1 MYIIWGAGII
11 GKRIVDAIG
20 EELIVGFID
29 SDVNRQG
36 KCYCG
41 KPILSFDS
49 YLNQYKQYEII
60 IAVRGSEAYKDI
72 QLCLQANDI
81 DIFHS
86 YLDLP
91 IELLYNGEK
100 NLLARLLHR
109 FCNGKYAMVFG
120 DNLYGRVVLE
130 LLQNVLHIKC
140 KSFSL
145 GDTIASNAVVLY
157 CGRPNG
163 SEDTYGE
170 FLALYSNCNL
180 INVCRIADYHDRK
193 NKLLEKFHNI
203 HCGDRCFIVGTGP
216 SLLFE
221 DLEKLYQN
229 REISFSVNNVYRCF
243 DKTLWRP
250 TYYVTGDSN
259 FQKIYG
265 KEVLDIDVKYKF
277 IVDMDHE
284 YFPQQEDNLYEIYMK
299 RTYNKDGL
307 IKFSDDI
314 TKGVYGNYKGGCIIS
329 TCLHLAIYM
338 GFKKIYLL
346 GTDCDYDYD
355 GKHHFIE
362 NYFNDDDNYKI
373 RKFRTQGVFEAY
385 QSIKYYAETHGIKI
399 YNATRGGMLE
409 IFERVEFDK
418 LFPIF
423 SISPVDL

>member
-1 MYIIWGAGII
+1 MYVIWGAGAI

-20 EELIVGFID
+20 TELIVGFID
-29 SDVNRQG
+29 SDVNKHG

-41 KPILSFDS
+41 KPVLSFAS
-49 YLNQYKQYEII
+49 YLAQYKQYEII
-60 IAVRGSEAYKDI
+60 IALKDSEAFKEVR
-72 QLCLQANDI
+72 LCLKTNKV

-86 YLDLP
+86 YIDLP
-91 IELLYNGEK
+91 IELLYNDEPE
-100 NLLARLLHR
+100 LLARLLHR
-109 FCNGKYAMVFG
+109 FCHDKYTLVFG
-120 DNLYGRVVLE
+120 DNLYGKVVLE

-140 KSFSL
+140 KSLSL
-145 GDTIASNAVVLY
+145 GDEIESNAVVLY

-163 SEDTYGE
+163 SKDTYGD

-180 INVCRIADYHDRK
+180 INACNIADYHNRK

-203 HCGDRCFIVGTGP
+203 HSGHRCFIVGTGP

-265 KEVLDIDVKYKF
+265 KEVFDIDVKNKF

-284 YFPQQEDNLYEIYMK
+284 YFHQRDDDLYEIYMK
-299 RTYNKDGL
+299 RTYNRDGL
-307 IKFSDDI
+307 IKFSDDV

-362 NYFNDDDNYKI
+362 NYFNKDDNYKVRI
-373 RKFRTQGVFEAY
+373 FRENGVFEAY
-385 QSIKYYAETHGIKI
+385 QSIKYYADTHDIQI
-399 YNATRGGMLE
+399 YNATRGGRLE
-409 IFERVEFDK
+409 VYNRVDFDS
-418 LFPIF
+418 LF
-423 SISPVDL
+423 